1 MECPRCGSQVNE
13 GDFFCS
19 NCNLPINNIQ
29 NDFNSK
35 NKYNNTKKKQAL
47 NHKKIPTKLIIITI
61 IIIITIFIAINIIKH
76 NESYQKN
83 NNSNNIEDII
93 VENEN
98 TNTVTY
104 NGFNFKIP
112 KELTS
117 TPSEDG
123 LLIINNDKSIAM
135 VIKYDNSAEYTN
147 YTQMKNSL
155 INIFKK
161 NNNNS
166 VDFTS
171 ATIIEKKYNGTNFL
185 ITKDIKKGKSVA
197 ELTYV
202 EANNGVFLVSLAKQN
217 ENITD
222 SDRTLYYPII
232 ASANN
237 N

>member
-1 MECPRCGSQVNE
+1 
-13 GDFFCS
+13 
-19 NCNLPINNIQ
+19 
-29 NDFNSK
+29 
-35 NKYNNTKKKQAL
+35 
-47 NHKKIPTKLIIITI
+47 
-61 IIIITIFIAINIIKH
+61 
-76 NESYQKN
+76 
-83 NNSNNIEDII
+83 
-93 VENEN
+93 
-98 TNTVTY
+98 
-104 NGFNFKIP
+104 
-112 KELTS
+112 
-117 TPSEDG
+117 
-123 LLIINNDKSIAM
+123 
-135 VIKYDNSAEYTN
+135 
-147 YTQMKNSL
+147 MKNSL